1 MSLAAQAV
9 SPDFDDNVADVVIYS
24 RYSSI
29 GQNDQSIDGQIDAC
43 MKYAAQRGFRVVGQ
57 YIDRALSGTHA
68 DGRPEFQRMIR
79 DSKKGVFKYVLVW
92 KLDRFARNRYDSAIY
107 KNELKKQGVKV
118 LSVTEGIDAGND
130 SIILEAVLEAMA
142 EEYSRQLSQNVRR
155 GIRQNAEKH
164 LTIGGYTPLGYRVE
178 NKRLVVDEKEAEIVR
193 FIFRSYADGM
203 TKTEIAKECNRR
215 GWRTKTGR
223 PFSINSFATMLKN
236 PTYIGTYTFKD
247 ELSVEDAV
255 PPIIDRDTFGRVTSM
270 LERNRRAPGR
280 AKAKEEY
287 QLQGKIFCGYCG
299 SPMVGE
305 CGRGRRGSTY
315 HYYACATKK
324 KAHTCQKK
332 NEKKDFLEWY
342 VVEQITTHILTDQRI
357 HEIAAGVVA
366 EYNRSFDA
374 AGVRELERKIRSMD
388 KEMDSLVDALIRTT
402 AAPAVAKINERVEL
416 LAAQKEEA
424 EVDLAKLKVASRITL
439 SEDEIVSWLQ
449 QFVHG
454 DPMDPVFRQRV
465 IDIFVNS
472 IYLYDDKVVMYFNIK
487 DASQVSYIE
496 MQEDLDALSGSD
508 LNCFGVP
515 QRSKANFA
523 PLSFYKLLH
532 FPKSCRTSVRPA
544 AFFAVSPVRQKIF
557 LTVLPL

>member
-9 SPDFDDNVADVVIYS
+9 SPDFADNVADVVIYS

-29 GQNDQSIDGQIDAC
+29 GQNDQSIDGQLDAC

-57 YIDRALSGTHA
+57 YVDRALSGTHA
-68 DGRPEFQRMIR
+68 DSRPEFQRMIR
-79 DSKKGVFKYVLVW
+79 DSKKGAFKYVLVW

-107 KNELKKQGVKV
+107 KNELKKHGVKV
-118 LSVTEGIDAGND
+118 LSVTEGIDAGSD

-164 LTIGGYTPLGYRVE
+164 LTIGGYTPLGYHVE
-178 NKRLVVDEKEAEIVR
+178 NKQLVVDEKEAEIVR
-193 FIFRSYADGM
+193 FIFHSYADGM
-203 TKTEIAKECNRR
+203 TKTEIANECNRH

-255 PPIIDRDTFGRVTSM
+255 PPIIDRDTFNRVASM

-305 CGRGRRGSTY
+305 CGRGRRGATY

-342 VVEQITTHILTDQRI
+342 VVEQITTHILTEQRI

-374 AGVRELERKIRSMD
+374 SGVRDLERKIRAMD
-388 KEMDSLVDALIRTT
+388 KEMDALVDALIRTT

-439 SEDEIVSWLQ
+439 SEDEIVAWLQ

-487 DASQVSYIE
+487 DTSQVSYIE
-496 MQEDLDALSGSD
+496 MQEDLDALGGSD
-508 LNCFGVP
+508 LNCSGVP
-515 QRSKANFA
+515 GPHPSGCGPLLFLRSLFVEW
-523 PLSFYKLLH
+523 PRFFFS
-532 FPKSCRTSVRPA
+532 
-544 AFFAVSPVRQKIF
+544 AFFKIRA
-557 LTVLPL
+557 

>member
-9 SPDFDDNVADVVIYS
+9 SPDFADNVADVVIYS

-29 GQNDQSIDGQIDAC
+29 GQNDQSIDGQLDAC
-43 MKYAAQRGFRVVGQ
+43 MKYAAQRGFRVIGQ
-57 YIDRALSGTHA
+57 YVDRALSGTHA
-68 DGRPEFQRMIR
+68 DSRPEFQRMIR
-79 DSKKGVFKYVLVW
+79 DSKKGAFKYVLVW

-107 KNELKKQGVKV
+107 KNELKKHGVKV
-118 LSVTEGIDAGND
+118 LSVTEGIDAGSD

-164 LTIGGYTPLGYRVE
+164 LTIGGYTPLGYHVE
-178 NKRLVVDEKEAEIVR
+178 NKQLVVDEKEAEIVR
-193 FIFRSYADGM
+193 FIFHSYADGM
-203 TKTEIAKECNRR
+203 AKTEIANECNRH

-247 ELSVEDAV
+247 ELSVEDAI
-255 PPIIDRDTFGRVTSM
+255 PPIIDRDTFNRVASM

-305 CGRGRRGSTY
+305 CGRGRCGATY

-342 VVEQITTHILTDQRI
+342 VVEQITTHILTEQRI

-374 AGVRELERKIRSMD
+374 SGVRDLERKIRAMD
-388 KEMDSLVDALIRTT
+388 KEMDALVDALIRTT

-439 SEDEIVSWLQ
+439 SEDEIVAWLQ

-487 DASQVSYIE
+487 DTSQVSYIE
-496 MQEDLDALSGSD
+496 MQEDLDALGGSD
-508 LNCFGVP
+508 LNCSGVP
-515 QRSKANFA
+515 KETHKSVSLLFFCF
-523 PLSFYKLLH
+523 LS
-532 FPKSCRTSVRPA
+532 SSQ
-544 AFFAVSPVRQKIF
+544 FFLFIF
-557 LTVLPL
+557 

>member
-1 MSLAAQAV
+1 MSLAAQVV
-9 SPDFDDNVADVVIYS
+9 SPDFDDDVADVIIYS
-24 RYSSI
+24 RYSSA

-68 DGRPEFQRMIR
+68 DSRPEFQRMIR
-79 DSKKGVFKYVLVW
+79 DSKKGAFKYVLVW

-107 KNELKKQGVKV
+107 KNELKKHGVKV
-118 LSVTEGIDAGND
+118 LSVTEGIDGGSD

-164 LTIGGYTPLGYRVE
+164 LTIGGYTPLGYHVE
-178 NKRLVVDEKEAEIVR
+178 NKQLVVDEKEAEIVR
-193 FIFRSYADGM
+193 FVFRSYADGM
-203 TKTEIAKECNRR
+203 TKSEIAKECNRR
-215 GWRTKTGR
+215 GWCTKTGR
-223 PFSINSFATMLKN
+223 PFSINSFAVMLKN

-255 PPIIDRDTFGRVTSM
+255 PPIIDRDTFNRVGSM

-287 QLQGKIFCGYCG
+287 QLQGKVFCGYCG

-305 CGRGRRGSTY
+305 CGRGRRGATY

-342 VVEQITTHILTDQRI
+342 VVEQITTHILTEQRI
-357 HEIAAGVVA
+357 HEIATGVVA

-374 AGVRELERKIRSMD
+374 SGVRDLERKIRAMD
-388 KEMDSLVDALIRTT
+388 KEMDALVDALIRTT

-424 EVDLAKLKVASRITL
+424 EVDLAKLKVASQITL
-439 SEDEIVSWLQ
+439 SEDEIVAWLQ

-454 DPMDPVFRQRV
+454 DPMDPIFRQRV

-487 DASQVSYIE
+487 DTSQVSYIE
-496 MQEDLDALSGSD
+496 MQKDLDALGGSD
-508 LNCFGVP
+508 LDCSGVP
-515 QRSKANFA
+515 KHGLFEHIV
-523 PLSFYKLLH
+523 F
-532 FPKSCRTSVRPA
+532 
-544 AFFAVSPVRQKIF
+544 IF
-557 LTVLPL
+557 VNGYFGCVVNRKE

>member
-1 MSLAAQAV
+1 MSQSSCAV
-9 SPDFDDNVADVVIYS
+9 QPDFDDNVADVIIYS
-24 RYSSI
+24 RYSSA

-43 MKYAAQRGFRVVGQ
+43 MRYAAQRGFRVVGQ

-68 DGRPEFQRMIR
+68 DSRPEFQRMIR
-79 DSKKGVFKYVLVW
+79 DSKKKAFKYVLVW

-118 LSVTEGIDAGND
+118 LSVTEGIDAGSD

-164 LTIGGYTPLGYRVE
+164 LTIGGYAPLGYRVE
-178 NKRLVVDEKEAEIVR
+178 DKRLVVDEKEAEIVR
-193 FIFRSYADGM
+193 FVFHSYANGM

-223 PFSINSFATMLKN
+223 PFSVNSFAVMLKN

-247 ELSVEDAV
+247 EIAEAGSVPAIVDGA
-255 PPIIDRDTFGRVTSM
+255 TFGKVGAM

-287 QLQGKIFCGYCG
+287 QLQGKVFCGYCG
-299 SPMVGE
+299 APMVGE
-305 CGRGRRGSTY
+305 SGRGRRGATY
-315 HYYACATKK
+315 HYYACATRK
-324 KAHTCQKK
+324 KAHTCQKR
-332 NEKKDFLEWY
+332 NEKKGFLEWY
-342 VVEQITTHILTDQRI
+342 IVEQITTHILTEQRI
-357 HEIAAGVVA
+357 QEIAAGVVA

-374 AGVRELERKIRSMD
+374 AGVRELERKIRAMD
-388 KEMDSLVDALIRTT
+388 KEMDALVDALIRTT

-424 EVDLAKLKVASRITL
+424 EVDLAKLKVASRITVT
-439 SEDEIVSWLQ
+439 EEEIVAWLQ

-454 DPMDPVFRQRV
+454 DPMDPAFRQRV

-472 IYLYDDKVVMYFNIK
+472 IFLYDDKVVMYFNIK
-487 DASQVSYIE
+487 DTCQISYIE
-496 MQEDLDALSGSD
+496 MQENLDELSGSD
-508 LNCFGVP
+508 LNRCGVP
-515 QRSKANFA
+515 KGHPEGCPFVFA
-523 PLSFYKLLH
+523 FAALVPHRKVWFFS
-532 FPKSCRTSVRPA
+532 A
-544 AFFAVSPVRQKIF
+544 AFRCKKVERFSDKVQ
-557 LTVLPL
+557 

>member
-1 MSLAAQAV
+1 MPVSAYAV
-9 SPDFDDNVADVVIYS
+9 HPEFDDDVADVIIYS
-24 RYSSI
+24 RYSSA

-68 DGRPEFQRMIR
+68 DSRPEFQRMIR
-79 DSKKGVFKYVLVW
+79 DSKKGAFKYVLVW

-107 KNELKKQGVKV
+107 KNELKKHGVKV
-118 LSVTEGIDAGND
+118 LSVTEGIDAGSD

-164 LTIGGYTPLGYRVE
+164 LTIGGYTPLGYHVE
-178 NKRLVVDEKEAEIVR
+178 NKQLVVDEKEAEIVR
-193 FIFRSYADGM
+193 FIFHSYADGM
-203 TKTEIAKECNRR
+203 TKTEIANECNRR

-255 PPIIDRDTFGRVTSM
+255 PPIIGRDTFNRVASM

-280 AKAKEEY
+280 AKAKGEY

-305 CGRGRRGSTY
+305 CGRGRRGATY

-342 VVEQITTHILTDQRI
+342 VVEQITTHILTEQRI

-374 AGVRELERKIRSMD
+374 SGVRDLERKIRAMD
-388 KEMDSLVDALIRTT
+388 KEMDALVDALIRTT

-439 SEDEIVSWLQ
+439 SEDEIVAWLQ

-487 DASQVSYIE
+487 DTSQVSYIE
-496 MQEDLDALSGSD
+496 MQEDLDALGGSD
-508 LNCFGVP
+508 LNCSGVP
-515 QRSKANFA
+515 KHGLFERIVFIFVNG
-523 PLSFYKLLH
+523 
-532 FPKSCRTSVRPA
+532 
-544 AFFAVSPVRQKIF
+544 FFGCVINREE
-557 LTVLPL
+557 

>member
-1 MSLAAQAV
+1 MSLAAQSV
-9 SPDFDDNVADVVIYS
+9 LPDFDDNVADVVIYS

-57 YIDRALSGTHA
+57 YIDRAISGTHA

-79 DSKKGVFKYVLVW
+79 DSKKGAFKYVLVW

-193 FIFRSYADGM
+193 FVFRSYADGM

-223 PFSINSFATMLKN
+223 PFTVNSFAIMLKN

-247 ELSVEDAV
+247 EITVEGAIPAIVDGA
-255 PPIIDRDTFGRVTSM
+255 TFEKVGTM

-287 QLQGKIFCGYCG
+287 QLQGKVFCGYCG
-299 SPMVGE
+299 APMVGE
-305 CGRGRRGSTY
+305 SGRGRRGATY
-315 HYYACATKK
+315 HYYACATRK

-374 AGVRELERKIRSMD
+374 AGVRELERKIRAMD
-388 KEMDSLVDALIRTT
+388 KEMDALVDALIRTT
-402 AAPAVAKINERVEL
+402 AAPAVAKINQRVEL

-439 SEDEIVSWLQ
+439 SEEEIVAWLQ

-454 DPMDPVFRQRV
+454 DPTDPVFRQRV

-496 MQEDLDALSGSD
+496 MQEDLESLGGSD
-508 LNCFGVP
+508 LNCSGVP
-515 QRSKANFA
+515 MRMVIQYLKMLYHHSLFCC
-523 PLSFYKLLH
+523 YKQM
-532 FPKSCRTSVRPA
+532 A
-544 AFFAVSPVRQKIF
+544 WAVSM
-557 LTVLPL
+557 T